1 MTVKIDVFH
10 GECAAWFELVEKS
23 AQSRAGITK
32 VGKNKA
38 DINEIIPVIRLWLS
52 CDILRPEVNIRNPEA
67 LRFLLGKQDLGAIE
81 VNTRHMPPWHNAAE
95 RQSYVTTATSHIQ
108 ASRIRRKRKAFQECE
123 RGR

>member
-52 CDILRPEVNIRNPEA
+52 CDILRPEVNIRNRLREGRSGLNRWRSA
-67 LRFLLGKQDLGAIE
+67 LSGLLRHWTPTVILGRSGA
-81 VNTRHMPPWHNAAE
+81 
-95 RQSYVTTATSHIQ
+95 TTFKSPL
-108 ASRIRRKRKAFQECE
+108 
-123 RGR
+123 